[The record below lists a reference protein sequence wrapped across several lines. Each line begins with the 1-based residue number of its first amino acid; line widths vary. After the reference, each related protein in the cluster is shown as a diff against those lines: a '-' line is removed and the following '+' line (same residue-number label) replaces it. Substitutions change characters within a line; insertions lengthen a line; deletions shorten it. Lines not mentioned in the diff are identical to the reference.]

1 MRPTRVA
8 AATAALLVL
17 SATAAWAHPS
27 FNPNAVPVGQAVETT
42 LVVPHGCS
50 TGDNVMPEEGEA
62 VPTVRF
68 DVQLVDGLTIEPHT
82 INGWN
87 AENDGEAIVWTAD
100 GGATTDPLEFPVTL
114 TVEQGS
120 PGDEL
125 HLAAY
130 QECEDGS
137 SYRWTEDSDSTPAIL
152 LELTEGET
160 GTVDHHEDGDEHEA
174 ASETTTG
181 TEGTSPEPTQEMT
194 AMDDATSSETP
205 TDQVTALDADAAA
218 QEGEDP
224 SNTGLVVA
232 VIVLALLAIGGAA
245 VAVRKR
251 SA

>member
-17 SATAAWAHPS
+17 PATAAWAHPS

-68 DVQLVDGLTIEPHT
+68 DVQLVDGVTIEPHT

-87 AENDGEAIVWTAD
+87 AENDGEAIVWTED

-160 GTVDHHEDGDEHEA
+160 GTVAHDDGMDMDHGSEDA
-174 ASETTTG
+174 MSSEG
-181 TEGTSPEPTQEMT
+181 PSVEPTQEMT
-194 AMDDATSSETP
+194 AMDDATSSETA
-205 TDQVTALDADAAA
+205 TEQVTALDADAAA

-224 SNTGLVVA
+224 SNTGMVVT